1 MKPIPSIVELQ
12 QKITEDFK
20 SKLNLS
26 DDDLKRTLNAFSLVL
41 SGQMKILYLF
51 LADIQNNIFAD
62 NQRFSS
68 KKY

>member
-51 LADIQNNIFAD
+51 LADI
-62 NQRFSS
+62 
-68 KKY
+68 

>member
-26 DDDLKRTLNAFSLVL
+26 DDDLKKTLNAFSLVL

-62 NQRFSS
+62 SADSVDQG
-68 KKY
+68 